1 MEGSLRQTNK
11 TSLRNH
17 IHGKTGHLGQ
27 TESMFLGCGHPYM
40 AQDMSPLEREP
51 CCGPTPQGPVWGGY
65 VERHGNTSGYAQRQ
79 PGIFPTGPV
88 VKHCVFLSAHSTFPS
103 ALHQGWVRF
112 GEKSV
117 AERGSRKSSS
127 LVVLLAPAEAP
138 EPGPVFAP
146 FFWFHLSIMVP
157 SDPFHLGIAHC
168 YCPSTYT
175 PAFPGHSTTNS
186 SHFLPRVQSVTT
198 CSLFSG
204 APRPG

>member
-1 MEGSLRQTNK
+1 MDQHHKVLFGAGMWRDMETHLAMPRGSL
-11 TSLRNH
+11 
-17 IHGKTGHLGQ
+17 
-27 TESMFLGCGHPYM
+27 ESFPLALWLNTVCSFLLT
-40 AQDMSPLEREP
+40 A
-51 CCGPTPQGPVWGGY
+51 
-65 VERHGNTSGYAQRQ
+65 
-79 PGIFPTGPV
+79 
-88 VKHCVFLSAHSTFPS
+88 LSQVLCTRA
-103 ALHQGWVRF
+103 WVRF

-127 LVVLLAPAEAP
+127 LVILLAPAEAP

-186 SHFLPRVQSVTT
+186 SHFLPSVQSVTT